1 MDSMFVFIF
10 GKLYVLPWGQM
21 SFWAATVITNL
32 LSAIPWIGRD
42 LVEFVWGGFSVD
54 NPTLT
59 RFYSLHFLLP
69 FVLTVLAFMHL
80 IALHQHGS
88 NNPLGVTSSLDRVP
102 FYPYYVFKDLVGFF
116 VFFLVLAFFVF
127 FAPNAMGHPD
137 NSIAANPMQT
147 PISIVPEFYLLP
159 FYAILR
165 AIPQKLLGVV
175 AMLGAILILLAL
187 PFLETSRIR
196 SCAFRPFMRLAFWSF
211 VTNFFLLMWIGSQH
225 PEVPYIFLG
234 QICTFFYFAY
244 FLLFVPLLG
253 VVENTLSDL
262 ATHSTRSSF
271 LSSSSSSSSTSSTPS
286 AESPGCYR
294 LIIGENVG
302 KRYHRE

>member
-1 MDSMFVFIF
+1 
-10 GKLYVLPWGQM
+10 
-21 SFWAATVITNL
+21 
-32 LSAIPWIGRD
+32 
-42 LVEFVWGGFSVD
+42 
-54 NPTLT
+54 
-59 RFYSLHFLLP
+59 
-69 FVLTVLAFMHL
+69 MHL

-225 PEVPYIFLG
+225 PEVPYIFIG

-286 AESPGCYR
+286 LQKIPPSVGSRSYTTLSEYLPDKIDNTQTVNELSRANAW
-294 LIIGENVG
+294 LTENLPFLWKTFPKIWVNG
-302 KRYHRE
+302 FRIY

>member
-1 MDSMFVFIF
+1 MFH
-10 GKLYVLPWGQM
+10 YWSPTYW
-21 SFWAATVITNL
+21 
-32 LSAIPWIGRD
+32 
-42 LVEFVWGGFSVD
+42 D

-102 FYPYYVFKDLVGFF
+102 FYPYYIFKDLVGFF

-165 AIPQKLLGVV
+165 AIPSKLLGVV
-175 AMLGAILILLAL
+175 AMMASILILLLL
-187 PFLETSRIR
+187 PFLETSRVR
-196 SCAFRPFMRLAFWSF
+196 SSAFRPFMRFFFWLF
-211 VTNFFLLMWIGSQH
+211 VANFLLLMWIGANH
-225 PEVPYIFLG
+225 PEPPFIQLG
-234 QICTFFYFAY
+234 QICTFFYFSF
-244 FLLFVPLLG
+244 FLIFVPLIG
-253 VVENTLSDL
+253 FIENTFADL
-262 ATHSTRSSF
+262 ATLTKHKNSPPDKR
-271 LSSSSSSSSTSSTPS
+271 
-286 AESPGCYR
+286 ES
-294 LIIGENVG
+294 
-302 KRYHRE
+302 

>member
-1 MDSMFVFIF
+1 
-10 GKLYVLPWGQM
+10 L
-21 SFWAATVITNL
+21 ATVITNL

-137 NSIAANPMQT
+137 NSIASNPMQT

-159 FYAILR
+159 FLCHSPCY
-165 AIPQKLLGVV
+165 PSKVV
-175 AMLGAILILLAL
+175 RGCSNARGY
-187 PFLETSRIR
+187 P
-196 SCAFRPFMRLAFWSF
+196 
-211 VTNFFLLMWIGSQH
+211 H
-225 PEVPYIFLG
+225 
-234 QICTFFYFAY
+234 
-244 FLLFVPLLG
+244 
-253 VVENTLSDL
+253 TLSL
-262 ATHSTRSSF
+262 TI
-271 LSSSSSSSSTSSTPS
+271 P
-286 AESPGCYR
+286 
-294 LIIGENVG
+294 
-302 KRYHRE
+302 

>member
-1 MDSMFVFIF
+1 M
-10 GKLYVLPWGQM
+10 QM

-32 LSAIPWIGRD
+32 LSAVPWIGRD

-69 FVLTVLAFMHL
+69 FILTVLAFMHL

-102 FYPYYVFKDLVGFF
+102 FYPYYVFKDIVGFF
-116 VFFLVLAFFVF
+116 VFFFLLAFFVF

-165 AIPQKLLGVV
+165 AIPSKLLGVV
-175 AMLGAILILLAL
+175 AMIASILILLLL
-187 PFLETSRIR
+187 PLLETSRIR

-262 ATHSTRSSF
+262 ATHSARSS
-271 LSSSSSSSSTSSTPS
+271 LLYSSSSSSTPSTPS
-286 AESPGCYR
+286 
-294 LIIGENVG
+294 
-302 KRYHRE
+302 